1 MYIPQLFLNQSTL
14 VNYSDIHQD
23 AALLNSINYP
33 NSKRGHFYIREQNK
47 VSFTARLTSLISNNT
62 KLGLTL
68 SWNTL
73 KLQWYLQ
80 PWRDYFQ
87 FFDKRM
93 ASATKAASNKTAML
107 TEAKERWKLFFCI
120 VLYLLELFDSLPLE
134 DYYGLKCVG
143 DVACKKSWRNS
154 TCI

>member
-47 VSFTARLTSLISNNT
+47 VSFTARLTSLVSNNT

-68 SWNTL
+68 S
-73 KLQWYLQ
+73 
-80 PWRDYFQ
+80 
-87 FFDKRM
+87 
-93 ASATKAASNKTAML
+93 
-107 TEAKERWKLFFCI
+107 
-120 VLYLLELFDSLPLE
+120 
-134 DYYGLKCVG
+134 
-143 DVACKKSWRNS
+143 
-154 TCI
+154 